1 MRVKNLTVVFVV
13 GIVVALVVFSV
24 FRGMEFSV
32 LFNADALIIVVGG
45 TIIGMLLGFPIERL
59 NKTLKDIVKSFK
71 DHTTKESLIEEILH
85 IARINRN
92 SGIRALERG
101 LDEIRDD
108 FLKFGANLIVNNYN
122 EKTIR
127 EIMEREM
134 ASRIVNQSF
143 SQNVLKTLARLMPS
157 LGLAGTVVSLIKM
170 FKDFSSVETL
180 APLMAVAL
188 MSTFYGVVLANLA
201 ALPLCAKL
209 KESSIR
215 AGSLMIVAIEGIS
228 AISNME
234 HPLKIEERLTGYE
247 QTGDVSLLTMPHK
260 AFSGR
265 NYKTVP
271 AGGSIR

>member
-45 TIIGMLLGFPIERL
+45 TIIGMLLGFPLERL

-101 LDEIRDD
+101 LDEIGDD

-134 ASRIVNQSF
+134 ASRIINQSF

-209 KESSIR
+209 KEGSIR
-215 AGSLMIVAIEGIS
+215 SGSLMIIAIEGIS

-247 QTGDVSLLTMPHK
+247 QTSDASLLTMSHK

>member
-1 MRVKNLTVVFVV
+1 MRVKNLTVVFFV

-24 FRGMEFSV
+24 FRGMEFNV

-59 NKTLKDIVKSFK
+59 NKTLGDIVKSFK
-71 DHTTKESLIEEILH
+71 DKTTKESLIEEILH
-85 IARINRN
+85 IARINRT
-92 SGIRALERG
+92 SGIRALERS
-101 LDEIRDD
+101 LDEIEDD

-127 EIMEREM
+127 DIMERDM
-134 ASRIVNQSF
+134 ASRIINQSF

-170 FKDFSSVETL
+170 FKDFGSVETL

-209 KESSIR
+209 KECSIKS
-215 AGSLMIVAIEGIS
+215 GSLMIIAIEGIS

-247 QTGDVSLLTMPHK
+247 QTRDASLLTMPQK

-265 NYKTVP
+265 NYKTVQ
-271 AGGSIR
+271 AGGSVR